1 MTHSARDKL
10 SEWKRLFHKESTPW
24 KNYMKP
30 SEIVY
35 NKTLEKYRKKDNN
48 IVKMLQTIQKLKS
61 AVTIIVEA
69 WSHHNEDDLGTQIK
83 LNFW

>member
-48 IVKMLQTIQKLKS
+48 IVKML
-61 AVTIIVEA
+61 
-69 WSHHNEDDLGTQIK
+69 
-83 LNFW
+83 